1 MYVKNFV
8 VSIKCGDKFLRDNGG
23 DVELPFNSEYSLFLK
38 NLDSR
43 DSVVGIKIDGE
54 DVLDDNRIVV
64 RGNSSVELLG
74 FMEGSKVKRKF
85 KFIEY
90 DSALEKKIEYSPEFS
105 LISVE
110 VTYRKP
116 KPTVQEYVFKPSW
129 EWRYY
134 DWNWVHNPRWNDP
147 NYVNPIVTC
156 CGDRIYGNN
165 IVWIGETIS
174 SNGTSSYR
182 NVNVQAYN
190 CSSLS
195 TNDVGITVK
204 GDECN
209 QSFTSTY
216 IDDLEDQSH
225 VITLRLKGFHSD
237 NTKVANVVTNKDKI
251 YCSECGKSNSIKNK
265 YCPDCGNL
273 LK

>member
-90 DSALEKKIEYSPEFS
+90 DNVLEKKIEYSPEFS

-116 KPTVQEYVFKPSW
+116 KPTVQEHIVKY
-129 EWRYY
+129 RY
-134 DWNWVHNPRWNDP
+134 DWETYPTPYYGIHPRYDHVEI
-147 NYVNPIVTC
+147 Y
-156 CGDRIYGNN
+156 CGDRIYGDRM
-165 IVWIGETIS
+165 VWGGGTIS
-174 SNGTSSYR
+174 SNGT
-182 NVNVQAYN
+182 
-190 CSSLS
+190 CSKSLNIQTLNRSTLS

-204 GDECN
+204 GDKCN

-225 VITLRLKGFHSD
+225 VIILRLRGFHSD
-237 NTKVANVVTNKDKI
+237 ITKVVDVVTNKDKV